1 MGRRNLALLHTGT
14 SANQADFFV
23 DFIRRD
29 GDLKNKIHVRR
40 GFEDISERIFT
51 DLHQHKCCPS
61 GYLAPK

>member
-14 SANQADFFV
+14 SADQADFFV

-40 GFEDISERIFT
+40 GFEDIFEKVI
-51 DLHQHKCCPS
+51 
-61 GYLAPK
+61 Y